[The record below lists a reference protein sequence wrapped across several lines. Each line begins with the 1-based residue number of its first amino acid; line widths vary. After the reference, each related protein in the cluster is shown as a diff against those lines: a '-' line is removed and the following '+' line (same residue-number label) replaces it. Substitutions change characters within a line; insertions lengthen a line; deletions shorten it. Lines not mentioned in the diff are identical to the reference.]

1 MNNSRD
7 ITIFEL
13 KNIGKS
19 IWFLLFTICTSA
31 LCVFSFVMFFSSLYG
46 GLFINYLASVVFYTI
61 QAIGLWLIYAQSM
74 SKGNAFSTTGITMFK
89 VIENIKYVILIIV
102 ACLFLFLGI
111 LFLIVISIDSDAY
124 ISTDIQDVV
133 TYITYSVPGMSSLYT
148 VLGTS
153 GLGAVSVYAFTMVI
167 SIAFIVAGGIILAI
181 ALIYY
186 PKLLRTLISMRSSA
200 KFGVPFTYT
209 STAVFVMLI
218 IYAIFLAI
226 TAFSNIGQLSMM
238 FGMYY
243 VSPIMILS
251 LITPFIGIAQV
262 IFALFILR
270 HYKGAMLNVD
280 AYLTQNNMYPNGVN
294 PNVNPGFFR
303 GYQQGY
309 SNPYV
314 NNNQFNGYNQQNQG
328 YNQGYGQQQNFNGYG
343 GQQNFN
349 GGFNQQQQNYGQTY
363 NNQANQFNNG
373 FNPQQDQQQNFNQ
386 APQNDNFASNPEQAD
401 QSVTNTSASNDSVT
415 DNNDTNNGAE
425 N

>member
-19 IWFLLFTICTSA
+19 IWFLLFTICTSV
-31 LCVFSFVMFFSSLYG
+31 LCVFSFVMFFSTLYQ
-46 GLFINYLASVVFYTI
+46 GLYINYLASVVFYTI
-61 QAIGLWLIYAQSM
+61 QAIGLWLVYAQSM

-111 LFLIVISIDSDAY
+111 LFLIVISVDPDSYLYSDLSDVINY
-124 ISTDIQDVV
+124 ISV
-133 TYITYSVPGMSSLYT
+133 SVPGLQAALYT
-148 VLGTS
+148 LGLANIAS
-153 GLGAVSVYAFTMVI
+153 MSVYSFVMIV
-167 SIAFIVAGGIILAI
+167 SIVFIIAGGIILAI

-218 IYAIFLAI
+218 IYAVFLAI
-226 TAFSNIGQLSMM
+226 SAFSAIGQYSMVI
-238 FGMYY
+238 GMYY
-243 VSPIMILS
+243 VSPLMIIS

-386 APQNDNFASNPEQAD
+386 APQNDNFASNAEQAD

>member
-111 LFLIVISIDSDAY
+111 LFLIVISIDPDAY
-124 ISTDIQDVV
+124 LSTDIQDVV

-226 TAFSNIGQLSMM
+226 SAFSSIGQLSMM

-243 VSPIMILS
+243 VSPLMILT

-328 YNQGYGQQQNFNGYG
+328 FNQGYGQQQNFNGYG

-415 DNNDTNNGAE
+415 DNNDANNGAE